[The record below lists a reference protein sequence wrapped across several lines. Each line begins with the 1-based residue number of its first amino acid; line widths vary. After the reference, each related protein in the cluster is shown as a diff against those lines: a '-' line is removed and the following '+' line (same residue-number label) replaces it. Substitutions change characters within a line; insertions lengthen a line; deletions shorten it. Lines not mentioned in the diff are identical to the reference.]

1 MLATTD
7 SLQMV
12 VGEGGGTQVTPVLC
26 CAVCKERLAGMDRR
40 TPLALRRR
48 HLAKADG
55 DSRTELD
62 ALRRDRSI
70 GWSRPQGTQLER
82 AVVAAVGQLITEF
95 QEQPGRFLAKTDL
108 QAQLFANLRACVARL
123 ALVLTGGD
131 LAVTDSILTNYLGME
146 VVCLDPDASLR
157 RAPLPAGEDEAAL
170 QALPVFCGIEL
181 EYRTVQHRMD
191 ADACLAS
198 RRRLGSAGAPPGS
211 ASNVTARPTAS

>member
-1 MLATTD
+1 MYGARPVREVFERDDGRCVLCGMDLLQDLEHFMLATTD
-7 SLQMV
+7 SLQTV

-26 CAVCKERLAGMDRR
+26 CSVCKERLAGMDRR

-95 QEQPGRFLAKTDL
+95 QEQPG
-108 QAQLFANLRACVARL
+108 
-123 ALVLTGGD
+123 G
-131 LAVTDSILTNYLGME
+131 SW
-146 VVCLDPDASLR
+146 R
-157 RAPLPAGEDEAAL
+157 R
-170 QALPVFCGIEL
+170 
-181 EYRTVQHRMD
+181 RT
-191 ADACLAS
+191 S
-198 RRRLGSAGAPPGS
+198 RRSSSPI
-211 ASNVTARPTAS
+211 